1 MPTFVMIARD
11 VPDSVALRDKF
22 REQHVDRVTKLHE
35 QGRIVLAGP
44 IKSDDEATSI
54 GAMIAF
60 KADNLEEAKAF
71 VAADPYVTGG
81 VFQTVTVQPFRQVFP
96 EPT

>member
-1 MPTFVMIARD
+1 MPLFVMIARD
-11 VPDSVALRDKF
+11 VPDSTALRAKF

-44 IKSDDEATSI
+44 IKCDDGATSI
-54 GAMIAF
+54 GAVIALT
-60 KADNLEEAKAF
+60 AENLEEAKAF